1 MMQLKKA
8 ALLLLAALLTGC
20 AAGPVIDSTYLA
32 KSQDS
37 RVQYLILHYTAQD
50 APTSLKTL
58 TQGGVSS
65 HYLVMDDV
73 SRGLPTVYGL
83 VDEDRRSH
91 HAGVSSWKGNTQ
103 LNSSSIGI
111 EIVNLGFIDKP
122 EGRVWFD
129 YPPAQIDA
137 VVALV
142 KKIAAT
148 HNLKPD
154 RILGHSDIAPQRK
167 TDPGPRFPWKRLA
180 DEGLILW
187 PDEKKVAE
195 RIPGFEK
202 LLPDMDWFQQ
212 NLAQHG
218 FAVPLNGELDEP
230 TRRVIAAFQMKY
242 RPANFDGFPDAETA
256 ALLDVLNSPER
267 ATR

>member
-1 MMQLKKA
+1 MKLLKRVVFLLVA
-8 ALLLLAALLTGC
+8 ALLGGC
-20 AAGPVIDSTYLA
+20 ATGPVIDSSYVA

-50 APTSLKTL
+50 GPTSLKTL
-58 TQGGVSS
+58 TNPGVSS

-73 SRGLPTVYGL
+73 SRGLPTIYGL

-111 EIVNLGFIDKP
+111 EIVNLGFIDGP
-122 EGRVWFD
+122 NGRVWFD
-129 YPPAQIDA
+129 YPPAQVDA
-137 VVALV
+137 VIALV
-142 KKIAAT
+142 KQIVAR

-187 PDEKKVAE
+187 PDAKKVAE
-195 RIPGFEK
+195 RIPLFEK
-202 LLPDMDWFQQ
+202 PFPDMEWFQQ
-212 NLAQHG
+212 NLMQHG
-218 FAVPLNGELDEP
+218 FAVPLNGQFDEA
-230 TRRVIAAFQMKY
+230 TQRVIAAFQMKY
-242 RPANFDGFPDAETA
+242 RPSNFDGIPDAETA
-256 ALLDVLNSPER
+256 ALLDVLNSPDR